1 MENFWTQYIQAC
13 SDSNLQLLDY
23 LIQNGMVN
31 VNQVD
36 DKQRS
41 GLHFAVC
48 KNKQDVVK
56 YLLENGANPTL
67 KDINNNTPLHIASI
81 NGFSLIVSMILNNN
95 NNNNNNN
102 SNNNVSIVQSML
114 TRDNNNNT
122 ALQLASS
129 RLKRMIE
136 NIKTT
141 NQQRQQQQ
149 TSRLENELRQII
161 KSIIDYVNVSGSEKD
176 KEKMQKIIYNF
187 EHPQQ
192 RIHNNVSNKN
202 NNGDIMNDND
212 DDNMDDE
219 GQDNTISK
227 TIDDLEDLLG
237 NLSLL

>member
-1 MENFWTQYIQAC
+1 MDNFWSQYIQAC

-23 LIQNGMVN
+23 LIKNGMVN

-48 KNKQDVVK
+48 KNKQDVVQ

-81 NGFSLIVSMILNNN
+81 NGFSNIVSMILNNQN
-95 NNNNNNN
+95 NNNNNQN
-102 SNNNVSIVQSML
+102 SNFNIEQSIL

-129 RLKRMIE
+129 RLKRMFD
-136 NIKTT
+136 KT
-141 NQQRQQQQ
+141 NQLQRQQQA
-149 TSRLENELRQII
+149 TILENELRQII
-161 KSIIDYVNVSGSEKD
+161 KSIIDYVNVSGSDKD
-176 KEKMQKIIYNF
+176 KEKVQKIIYNF
-187 EHPQQ
+187 EHLQQ
-192 RIHNNVSNKN
+192 RIHNNN
-202 NNGDIMNDND
+202 NNNNDMDDD
-212 DDNMDDE
+212 DDNN
-219 GQDNTISK
+219 NTISK